1 MGDVNRAIMSPDRQG
16 KQYLCIDSS
25 ARKVTLG
32 VRSDES
38 SLWLLRSILVLNQ
51 SHSGVLMFFVLF
63 KCLVSSR
70 IKSIISL

>member
-1 MGDVNRAIMSPDRQG
+1 MGTSGGILVVLNCVFVECHNLHRNHFSLEMGDVNRAIMSPDRQG

-38 SLWLLRSILVLNQ
+38 SL
-51 SHSGVLMFFVLF
+51 
-63 KCLVSSR
+63 
-70 IKSIISL
+70 